1 MDKFG
6 HRIKYYRQQMNYTQ
20 EQLAEKAKITTN
32 YLSAIER
39 GIKVPRLE
47 TFVTIANS
55 LDVSSDE
62 LLSDVLRRGG
72 SVQCSFIE
80 DQIGELSVRD
90 QKRIRR
96 ILEVL
101 IEEAREYDGGMQ
113 PEIDW

>member
-6 HRIKYYRQQMNYTQ
+6 YRIKYYRQQMNYTQ

-47 TFVTIANS
+47 TFVSIANI

-72 SVQCSFIE
+72 QVQSCILEEQIE
-80 DQIGELSVRD
+80 ELPARD

-101 IEEAREYDGGMQ
+101 IEEAKESDEESRTGTR
-113 PEIDW
+113 